1 MSMKGSTKKA
11 IGIVLL
17 ILLPIVYLVLGFSG
31 SYRASCLRPDPPR
44 PEITYGE
51 FPFRIEYEING
62 EMVIVEDTIICEFDG
77 FQPDWGGGD
86 KTRKW
91 KVSFA
96 SGKKSQIYKDRA
108 DLLVDEA
115 NHIYFALGDGEYYMG
130 DDHYAGNLPADYVP
144 SLLAY
149 KATKQL
155 FGGWHTINI
164 GAHELLNTYGIKI
177 ISYEIAPPIVNS
189 FK

>member
-1 MSMKGSTKKA
+1 MGMKGSTKKA

-51 FPFRIEYEING
+51 FPFRIEYEINR
-62 EMVIVEDTIICEFDG
+62 ELVIIEDSAICEFDG
-77 FQPDWGGGD
+77 FQVNWGGGD

-96 SGKKSQIYKDRA
+96 SGRKSQLSKNHAY
-108 DLLVDEA
+108 LLIDEA
-115 NHIYFALGDGEYYMG
+115 NQIYIALGYGEYYMG
-130 DDHYAGNLPADYVP
+130 DDNYTGG
-144 SLLAY
+144 LLHPTY
-149 KATKQL
+149 KAIKRFGNDWQL
-155 FGGWHTINI
+155 IKI
-164 GAHELLNTYGIKI
+164 EPYELLNTYGIKI
-177 ISYEIAPPIVNS
+177 ISYEFSPPIVNS